1 MTALVPL
8 LAAVALVIAV
18 VAVTL
23 LSRRG
28 RSGGSPFRLRA
39 ATVVAWV
46 FFAIALVTTALRVG
60 GIWLSPEAMFPVQV
74 HPFQP
79 ALSPDVEIAGIHP
92 DAVTGGG
99 LTSGEVLIQGADSAT
114 RAWATLSAL
123 AGGALF
129 AAVAFVVARI
139 AKAAKASE
147 GLTSRLSRL
156 LGGLSIVVLALGTL
170 QQWFEQSTAAS
181 AAQFVYG
188 SVFLESI
195 PSAED
200 PSVEVPFLW
209 PRTSFG
215 IAIDFWPIGA
225 ALALAA
231 LAAVIR
237 HGERLQRDT
246 EALV

>member
-79 ALSPDVEIAGIHP
+79 ALPPDVEIAGIHP

-139 AKAAKASE
+139 ANAAKASE
-147 GLTSRLSRL
+147 GLTSRLI
-156 LGGLSIVVLALGTL
+156 GGLSIVVLALGTL

>member
-147 GLTSRLSRL
+147 GLTSRLI
-156 LGGLSIVVLALGTL
+156 GGLSIVVLALGTL